1 MPSFSLQ
8 LEESLPDLWRYA
20 FALGHDRDLADDL
33 VQDTIERAMRK
44 RALWLPGRPVK
55 PWLMKI
61 LLNLFRDHCARS
73 ARHGEVM
80 AAQELVAGA
89 ASHAGSDQRL
99 ELLSVARGIAAL
111 PSEQREALLAVTV
124 GGLDYA
130 QAARVIGI
138 PKGTLM
144 SRIARARERLKQV
157 TKGDDGPAIRRVKGA
172 HHATTGA
179 R

>member
-1 MPSFSLQ
+1 MPSFQQQ

-33 VQDTIERAMRK
+33 VQDTAERAMRK
-44 RALWLPGRPVK
+44 RALWIPGRPLK
-55 PWLMKI
+55 PWLAKI

-80 AAQELVAGA
+80 AAQDVVRAET
-89 ASHAGSDQRL
+89 SHAGADQRL

-111 PSEQREALLAVTV
+111 PPEQREALLAVTV
-124 GGLDYA
+124 GGLDYK
-130 QAARVIGI
+130 QAARAIGI

-144 SRIARARERLKQV
+144 SRISRARERLKQA
-157 TKGDDGPAIRRVKGA
+157 TGGDDTPAIRRVK
-172 HHATTGA
+172 
-179 R
+179 